1 MRLYQIDAKDTVAV
15 AIEQIEA
22 GEVCSVSGHEIKI
35 LEPIK
40 KGHKV
45 ALRDI
50 SKGELVIKYGSPIGE
65 AACDISRGSWI
76 HTHNL
81 ISHADDD
88 KEYAYEFDESSV
100 VMPGTVESDMTFMG
114 YHRKSG
120 ETGCRNYIAVMSG
133 VFCANAHIKQIA
145 EKANRMFP
153 KTENFDGFLPLTH
166 ECGCGQEGDDLEAV
180 RLAQAGLMMNPNFGG
195 ILFIQVGCEITRLEN
210 LRDYGTFDEDRIR
223 MFTMQEEDDEFE
235 TAIEMAEELYHK
247 VTTEDLREPRPISEL
262 HIGFNCGGSD
272 GFSGLTANKLVGELA
287 EYLTARGATVSIT
300 EITEM
305 FGAEQMLMNKAV
317 DEETFEKVKYL
328 LNSHKEYIRRYGG
341 TANGNPSFGNKEG
354 GLSTI
359 EDKTLGCVQKGGKC
373 AIVDALMY
381 GKRAEKH
388 GFHLVQGPGSDL
400 VGVTS
405 QIISGAVMEIFTTGR
420 GTPVAFACP
429 TLKIATN
436 NTIFNKKRAW
446 MDFNA
451 GVLLEGKP
459 MDELRDELV
468 DLVLDAVNGK
478 YITSNEKM
486 GFYEIG
492 FQRDGVIL

>member
-1 MRLYQIDAKDTVAV
+1 MKLYKIDKNDTVAV
-15 AIEQIEA
+15 AIEPISS
-22 GEVCSVSGHEIKI
+22 GEVCEAGGESIEIKEDI
-35 LEPIK
+35 R

-45 ALRDI
+45 ALKDI
-50 SKGELVIKYGSPIGE
+50 AKGETVIKYGSPIGE
-65 AACDISRGSWI
+65 AACDISRGRWI

-81 ISHADDD
+81 ISHADED
-88 KEYAYEFDESSV
+88 KEYSYDFHEEQV
-100 VMPGTVESDMTFMG
+100 VMPGSVKSDMTFRG
-114 YHRKSG
+114 YHRQSG

-133 VFCANAHIKQIA
+133 VFCANAHIKKIA
-145 EKANRMFP
+145 EMANKLFP
-153 KTENFDGFLPLTH
+153 KNENFDGFLPLTH
-166 ECGCGQEGDDLEAV
+166 ECGCGQEGEDLEAV

-210 LRDYGTFDEDRIR
+210 LREYGTLNEDRIR
-223 MFTMQEEDDEFE
+223 MFTMQEEDDEYD
-235 TAIEMAEELYHK
+235 TAIRLAGELYDMVK
-247 VTTEDLREPRPISEL
+247 EDRREDRPISEL
-262 HIGFNCGGSD
+262 HIGLNCGGSD

-305 FGAEQMLMNKAV
+305 FGAEQILMNKAI
-317 DEETFEKVKYL
+317 DRDTYEKVKHL
-328 LNSHKEYIRRYGG
+328 LNTHKEYIRRYGG

-359 EDKTLGCVQKGGKC
+359 EDKTLGCVQKGGNC
-373 AIVDALMY
+373 AIADALMY
-381 GKRAEKH
+381 GQRAVRH

-405 QIISGAVMEIFTTGR
+405 QIISGAVLEVFTTGR

-429 TLKIATN
+429 TLKVATN
-436 NTIFNKKRAW
+436 SAIFNKKRSW
-446 MDFNA
+446 MDMNA

-459 MDELRDELV
+459 MDELLWELV
-468 DLVLDAVNGK
+468 DLVIRAINGE
-478 YITSNEKM
+478 YRTSNEKM

>member
-1 MRLYQIDAKDTVAV
+1 MKLYKIDKNDTVAV
-15 AIEQIEA
+15 AIEPISS
-22 GEVCSVSGHEIKI
+22 GEVCEAGGESIEIKEDI
-35 LEPIK
+35 R

-45 ALRDI
+45 ALKDI
-50 SKGELVIKYGSPIGE
+50 AKGETVIKYGSPIGE

-81 ISHADDD
+81 ISHADED
-88 KEYAYEFDESSV
+88 KEYSYDFHEEQV
-100 VMPGTVESDMTFMG
+100 VMPGSVKSDMTFRG
-114 YHRKSG
+114 YHRPGG

-145 EKANRMFP
+145 EMANKMFP

-166 ECGCGQEGDDLEAV
+166 ECGCGQEGEDLEAV

-210 LRDYGTFDEDRIR
+210 LREYGTLNEDRIR
-223 MFTMQEEDDEFE
+223 MFTMQEEDDEYD
-235 TAIEMAEELYHK
+235 TAIRLAGELYDMVK
-247 VTTEDLREPRPISEL
+247 EDRREDRPISEL
-262 HIGFNCGGSD
+262 HIGLNCGGSD

-305 FGAEQMLMNKAV
+305 FGAEQILMNKAI
-317 DEETFEKVKYL
+317 DWDTYEKVKHL
-328 LNSHKEYIRRYGG
+328 LNTHKEYIRRYGG

-359 EDKTLGCVQKGGKC
+359 EDKTLGCVQKGGNC
-373 AIVDALMY
+373 AIADALMY
-381 GKRAEKH
+381 GQRAVRH

-405 QIISGAVMEIFTTGR
+405 
-420 GTPVAFACP
+420 
-429 TLKIATN
+429 
-436 NTIFNKKRAW
+436 
-446 MDFNA
+446 
-451 GVLLEGKP
+451 
-459 MDELRDELV
+459 
-468 DLVLDAVNGK
+468 
-478 YITSNEKM
+478 
-486 GFYEIG
+486 
-492 FQRDGVIL
+492 

>member
-1 MRLYQIDAKDTVAV
+1 MKLYKIDKSDTVAV
-15 AIEQIEA
+15 AIEPISS
-22 GEVCSVSGHEIKI
+22 GEVCEAGGESIEIKEDI
-35 LEPIK
+35 R

-45 ALRDI
+45 ALKDI
-50 SKGELVIKYGSPIGE
+50 AKGETVIKYGSPIGE
-65 AACDISRGSWI
+65 AACDISRGRWI

-81 ISHADDD
+81 ISHADED
-88 KEYAYEFDESSV
+88 KEYSYDFNEERV
-100 VMPGTVESDMTFMG
+100 VMPGSVKSDMTFRG
-114 YHRKSG
+114 YHRQGG

-133 VFCANAHIKQIA
+133 VFCANAHIKKIA
-145 EKANRMFP
+145 EMANKMFP

-166 ECGCGQEGDDLEAV
+166 ECGCGQEGEDLEAV

-210 LRDYGTFDEDRIR
+210 LREYGTLNEDRIR
-223 MFTMQEEDDEFE
+223 MFTMQEEDDEYD
-235 TAIEMAEELYHK
+235 TAIRLAGELYDMVK
-247 VTTEDLREPRPISEL
+247 EDRREDRPISEL
-262 HIGFNCGGSD
+262 HIGLNCGGSD

-305 FGAEQMLMNKAV
+305 FGAEQILMNKSI
-317 DEETFEKVKYL
+317 DRDTYEKVKHL
-328 LNSHKEYIRRYGG
+328 LNTHKEYIRRYGG

-359 EDKTLGCVQKGGKC
+359 EDKTLGCVQKGGNC
-373 AIVDALMY
+373 AIADALMY
-381 GKRAEKH
+381 GQRAVRH

-405 QIISGAVMEIFTTGR
+405 QIISGAVLEVFTTGR

-429 TLKIATN
+429 TLKVATN
-436 NTIFNKKRAW
+436 SAIFNKKRSW
-446 MDFNA
+446 MDLNA

-459 MDELRDELV
+459 MDELLGELV
-468 DLVLDAVNGK
+468 DLVIRAVNGE
-478 YITSNEKM
+478 YRTSNEKM

-492 FQRDGVIL
+492 FQRDGVVL